1 MGSHGTRE
9 VFFAMFGKVNT
20 ACIHGIDGQMI
31 EVEVDIANGL
41 PQVNVVGLADTA
53 VRESVERV
61 RAAVKNCGFAFPM
74 ERVTVN
80 LAPADVRK
88 EGSSYDLAI
97 ALCMLVTSGQL
108 AANAVAGALIIGE
121 LALDGSVRP
130 VPGVLAMVHHARTA
144 GGIDRVILPA
154 ANLREALLIEGI
166 PAFPLHHLREIRAME
181 PDGTG
186 WRIGSGSGESGV
198 RHGGRSGDSGSG
210 KSSDWNGGERR
221 DQSDGRSGD
230 SGYDGSSGRNGS
242 GSNNGRNSHGSALE
256 AREQEE
262 VDYAD
267 IRGQLHAKRALTIAA
282 AGFHNALLIGPPG
295 TGKTMLARRL
305 PTILPE
311 LSDEEALDVT
321 KLYSIAGKLGGRSE
335 LLRARPFRAPHHTVS
350 SAGLIG
356 GGSIP
361 RPGEVSLAHHGVLFL
376 DELPEFSRAA
386 LEVLRQPLEDRTVT
400 IGRAKGVYTFPSSF
414 MLVASMNPCQCG
426 FFQGEIAVSGCTCS
440 PYQLQRYRSR
450 ISGPLL
456 DRIDLQVEV
465 PTVAFQ
471 ELAVAAPPSL
481 SSQEMKAQVLA
492 ARAIQ
497 EKRYALEGIRHNGEL
512 SGRLLRKYCPINPEA
527 EDLLQRTFQSLGLS
541 IRAHDRI
548 LKIART
554 IADLEGAS
562 AIAAQHMAEA
572 VQYRSLDR
580 KTALS

>member
-1 MGSHGTRE
+1 
-9 VFFAMFGKVNT
+9 MFGKVNT

-181 PDGTG
+181 PNGTG
-186 WRIGSGSGESGV
+186 WRIGGGGESGDRNGSRNGDNGSDGNSGSGS
-198 RHGGRSGDSGSG
+198 DGSG
-210 KSSDWNGGERR
+210 NNSS
-221 DQSDGRSGD
+221 
-230 SGYDGSSGRNGS
+230 SSRNAH
-242 GSNNGRNSHGSALE
+242 NSAPE
-256 AREQEE
+256 TREQEE

-311 LSDEEALDVT
+311 LSDEEALDAT

-471 ELAVAAPPSL
+471 ELATAAPPSL

-497 EKRYALEGIRHNGEL
+497 EKRYAQEGIRHNGEL

-527 EDLLQRTFQSLGLS
+527 EDLLQRTFQSLSLS

-554 IADLEGAS
+554 IADLEDAS

-580 KTALS
+580 KTAQL

>member
-1 MGSHGTRE
+1 
-9 VFFAMFGKVNT
+9 MFGKVDT

-97 ALCMLVTSGQL
+97 ALCMLVTSGQI

-130 VPGVLAMVHHARTA
+130 VPGVLAMVHHARKA

-166 PAFPLHHLREIRAME
+166 PAFPLHHLREIRAIE
-181 PDGTG
+181 PDGAG
-186 WRIGSGSGESGV
+186 WRV
-198 RHGGRSGDSGSG
+198 GG
-210 KSSDWNGGERR
+210 GG
-221 DQSDGRSGD
+221 SDGVSSNDCDG
-230 SGYDGSSGRNGS
+230 GSSNGS
-242 GSNNGRNSHGSALE
+242 GSRSSGSNDGTAPDTLG
-256 AREQEE
+256 QEE

-311 LSDEEALDVT
+311 LNDEEALDTT

-356 GGSIP
+356 GGSVP

-426 FFQGEIAVSGCTCS
+426 FFQGEVAVSGCTCS

-465 PTVAFQ
+465 PTVAYQ
-471 ELAVAAPPSL
+471 ELAAAAPASL

-497 EKRYALEGIRHNGEL
+497 EKRYALETIRHNGEL
-512 SGRLLRKYCPINPEA
+512 SGRLLRKYCQISAEA
-527 EDLLQRTFQSLGLS
+527 EDLLHHTFHSLGLS

-562 AIAAQHMAEA
+562 SIATHHMAEA

-580 KTALS
+580 KTTLS

>member
-1 MGSHGTRE
+1 
-9 VFFAMFGKVNT
+9 MFGKVNT

-108 AANAVAGALIIGE
+108 AASAVAGALIIGE

-130 VPGVLAMVHHARTA
+130 VPGVLAMVHHARMA

-166 PAFPLHHLREIRAME
+166 PAFPLQHLREVRAME
-181 PDGTG
+181 PGGTG
-186 WRIGSGSGESGV
+186 WHIGSGSG
-198 RHGGRSGDSGSG
+198 GS
-210 KSSDWNGGERR
+210 E
-221 DQSDGRSGD
+221 
-230 SGYDGSSGRNGS
+230 
-242 GSNNGRNSHGSALE
+242 SNNSHSHGEDAH
-256 AREQEE
+256 EQEE

-311 LSDEEALDVT
+311 LSDEEALDAT

-400 IGRAKGVYTFPSSF
+400 IGRAKGVYTFPASF

-465 PTVAFQ
+465 PTVPFQ
-471 ELAVAAPPSL
+471 ELAAAAPVSL
-481 SSQEMKAQVLA
+481 SSREMKAQVLA
-492 ARAIQ
+492 ARAVQ
-497 EKRYALEGIRHNGEL
+497 EKRYAREAIRHNGEL
-512 SGRLLRKYCPINPEA
+512 SGRLLRKYCQISPEA
-527 EDLLQRTFQSLGLS
+527 EDLLHLAFESLGLS

-554 IADLEGAS
+554 VADLEGAS
-562 AIAAQHMAEA
+562 AIAARHMAEA

-580 KTALS
+580 KTTQS